1 MNKDSG
7 FFLFC
12 DCIYL
17 FWDVL
22 GLHFCAGFPLA
33 AVTGSYCQVAGPG
46 VLSAVASPVL
56 VVRHRL
62 WGLRAPVVV
71 IPRL

>member
-1 MNKDSG
+1 MY
-7 FFLFC
+7 F
-12 DCIYL
+12 YL
-17 FWDVL
+17 LLAVL
-22 GLHFCAGFPLA
+22 GLCHYVGFPLA
-33 AVTGSYCQVAGPG
+33 AVSGSYCQVAGPG